1 MAKRHL
7 IDTTAA
13 KVFDNLIFIAE
24 VFADREEEEIPDVP
38 LLELARSFELRHIGV
53 ASKTTVDRKCV
64 IELQKQA
71 GWVIVGVPGKV
82 DSMHLDIASTGP

>member
-1 MAKRHL
+1 MAEKNSL
-7 IDTTAA
+7 ESLAE

-38 LLELARSFELRHIGV
+38 MLELARSFELRHFGARSEARREV
-53 ASKTTVDRKCV
+53 NRECA

-71 GWVIVGVPGKV
+71 VG
-82 DSMHLDIASTGP
+82 